1 MSLVEDHKN
10 CSPGISVTKKC
21 QIWSCWRAA
30 RQKHPAKKA
39 KTKNQFCWQPVEEEE
54 ETMMKHL
61 QRAGEVIALYRRC
74 LEVARLF
81 PDPCGRNYLHYY
93 VVEKFR
99 KRSTETSPTIIGR
112 HIKQGRNAV
121 RRLRRS
127 LHSRREYQ
135 HVIELAYGRK
145 GPFKHLLR
153 EAEIEASQPPKLA
166 RPPRF
171 MLEPLPGASGETFT
185 LASLERFLDPSTREA
200 AGAAASEREATEA
213 SARLQLAVLRELVPT
228 RWVRRAK
235 FAAPSPREEDEE
247 NEEDEEDEEDRRAW
261 RQDWLPAPWDVDRS
275 PPHEVHGT
283 SRGTGAEAQTH
294 RSGASN
300 MAWMVNHLA
309 LIKTT
314 FVPAVETM
322 CADGAIGRAWRRL
335 YASTLGEPRRRD
347 VLRIEG
353 APESWRDP
361 HVPFRSNGNLVL
373 RFRDRVVDE
382 IDPAG
387 MGVRDGDE
395 A

>member
-1 MSLVEDHKN
+1 M
-10 CSPGISVTKKC
+10 
-21 QIWSCWRAA
+21 R
-30 RQKHPAKKA
+30 KKA
-39 KTKNQFCWQPVEEEE
+39 DQIRKKQIRYEPSQPKTNSVGNCQAVEEEE

-127 LHSRREYQ
+127 LHSRRDYQ

-200 AGAAASEREATEA
+200 TGAAAAEREATEA

-235 FAAPSPREEDEE
+235 FAAPREEDAS
-247 NEEDEEDEEDRRAW
+247 EEDASHPTKSPNDEAGRDRRAW
-261 RQDWLPAPWDVDRS
+261 KRDWLPAPWDVDRS
-275 PPHEVHGT
+275 PPHEVRGT
-283 SRGTGAEAQTH
+283 SRGTGAEARPSSRH
-294 RSGASN
+294 WSGASTA
-300 MAWMVNHLA
+300 AWMVNHLA
-309 LIKTT
+309 LIRTT
-314 FVPAVETM
+314 FVPAVEAM
-322 CADGAIGRAWRRL
+322 SADGAIGRAWRRL
-335 YASTLGEPRRRD
+335 YASTLGEPRQRD
-347 VLRIEG
+347 ALRVEG

-361 HVPFRSNGNLVL
+361 HVPFKSTGLVL

-387 MGVRDGDE
+387 MGARDGDE

>member
-1 MSLVEDHKN
+1 M
-10 CSPGISVTKKC
+10 
-21 QIWSCWRAA
+21 
-30 RQKHPAKKA
+30 
-39 KTKNQFCWQPVEEEE
+39 EEEE

-127 LHSRREYQ
+127 LHSRRDYQ

-185 LASLERFLDPSTREA
+185 LASLEKFLDPSTREA
-200 AGAAASEREATEA
+200 TGAAAAEREATEA

-235 FAAPSPREEDEE
+235 FAAPREEDASEE
-247 NEEDEEDEEDRRAW
+247 VVVPSGNRQTTKRDAIDERGSGIGSRHRGTSTGRRLTRCAGRRGAPARRPDRR
-261 RQDWLPAPWDVDRS
+261 
-275 PPHEVHGT
+275 
-283 SRGTGAEAQTH
+283 RGTG
-294 RSGASN
+294 
-300 MAWMVNHLA
+300 
-309 LIKTT
+309 
-314 FVPAVETM
+314 
-322 CADGAIGRAWRRL
+322 RA
-335 YASTLGEPRRRD
+335 RRR
-347 VLRIEG
+347 RRG
-353 APESWRDP
+353 W
-361 HVPFRSNGNLVL
+361 
-373 RFRDRVVDE
+373 
-382 IDPAG
+382 
-387 MGVRDGDE
+387 
-395 A
+395 

>member
-1 MSLVEDHKN
+1 
-10 CSPGISVTKKC
+10 
-21 QIWSCWRAA
+21 
-30 RQKHPAKKA
+30 
-39 KTKNQFCWQPVEEEE
+39 
-54 ETMMKHL
+54 MMKHL

-127 LHSRREYQ
+127 LHSRRDYQ

-200 AGAAASEREATEA
+200 TGAAAAEREATEA

-228 RWVRRAK
+228 ETRSSGGRA
-235 FAAPSPREEDEE
+235 AAVPLTAAALAEYGAGTPLVGIAATWSSPRPMEA
-247 NEEDEEDEEDRRAW
+247 RAE
-261 RQDWLPAPWDVDRS
+261 REYRIRLPRLQDG
-275 PPHEVHGT
+275 GT
-283 SRGTGAEAQTH
+283 VQPGR
-294 RSGASN
+294 RSGRDN
-300 MAWMVNHLA
+300 GL
-309 LIKTT
+309 
-314 FVPAVETM
+314 
-322 CADGAIGRAWRRL
+322 GARA
-335 YASTLGEPRRRD
+335 PR
-347 VLRIEG
+347 
-353 APESWRDP
+353 PCQ
-361 HVPFRSNGNLVL
+361 
-373 RFRDRVVDE
+373 
-382 IDPAG
+382 
-387 MGVRDGDE
+387 
-395 A
+395 

>member
-1 MSLVEDHKN
+1 M
-10 CSPGISVTKKC
+10 
-21 QIWSCWRAA
+21 
-30 RQKHPAKKA
+30 
-39 KTKNQFCWQPVEEEE
+39 EEEE
-54 ETMMKHL
+54 EPMMKHL

-127 LHSRREYQ
+127 LHSRRDYQ

-200 AGAAASEREATEA
+200 TGAAADAPRFRPCGLNGS
-213 SARLQLAVLRELVPT
+213 
-228 RWVRRAK
+228 
-235 FAAPSPREEDEE
+235 PSPILSSE
-247 NEEDEEDEEDRRAW
+247 
-261 RQDWLPAPWDVDRS
+261 PS
-275 PPHEVHGT
+275 
-283 SRGTGAEAQTH
+283 
-294 RSGASN
+294 
-300 MAWMVNHLA
+300 
-309 LIKTT
+309 
-314 FVPAVETM
+314 VPQ
-322 CADGAIGRAWRRL
+322 
-335 YASTLGEPRRRD
+335 PRCD
-347 VLRIEG
+347 CT
-353 APESWRDP
+353 
-361 HVPFRSNGNLVL
+361 
-373 RFRDRVVDE
+373 
-382 IDPAG
+382 
-387 MGVRDGDE
+387 
-395 A
+395 